1 MVSAEFTIKN
11 SLGLHM
17 RPAGALTNAM
27 TPFNAEVTIIKDG
40 ESVNAK
46 SIMHVMAA
54 CIKYGT
60 QIKVE
65 CDGEDE
71 VAALAKFKE
80 LVESG
85 FGEE

>member
-1 MVSAEFTIKN
+1 MVSREFTIKN

-17 RPAGALTNAM
+17 RPAGTLTNAV

-40 ESVNAK
+40 ERVNAK

-60 QIKVE
+60 QITVE
-65 CDGEDE
+65 CEGEDE
-71 VAALAKFKE
+71 VAALEKFSE